1 MLLTPN
7 EVRRSMGLTP
17 LTETCNWCTDP
28 VRVMCQ
34 KGTGFCSQQ
43 CARLAKQQ
51 SDKAQKVAKKQRDFP
66 IAG

>member
-1 MLLTPN
+1 
-7 EVRRSMGLTP
+7 MGLTP